1 MLPVP
6 STGSSLTRF
15 TFTATPVSCG
25 PKPSMARFTSASR
38 DAYSHHNPPAA
49 ASVTPAAPIS
59 TAVRSLTASSVQLH
73 VLVVHRQV
81 VDSALG
87 RRDPGGHLPRVRH
100 FLHQR
105 MDERPVRLRG
115 DPLLERFPKKLLGN
129 QPALRVR
136 GQSRP
141 GADRAA
147 KARRGQGEAQI
158 EAGALDLAV
167 PALEPD
173 LAVLEVGLA
182 HDL

>member
-25 PKPSMARFTSASR
+25 PKLSMARFTSASR

-73 VLVVHRQV
+73 VLVFHRQV
-81 VDSALG
+81 VDAPLG
-87 RRDPGGHLPRVRH
+87 RRDPTRYLAGLRH
-100 FLHQR
+100 PFHQR

-115 DPLLERFPKKLLGN
+115 DPVLERFPEKFFGN
-129 QPALRVR
+129 QPALRIH

-147 KARRGQGEAQI
+147 KARRG
-158 EAGALDLAV
+158 
-167 PALEPD
+167 
-173 LAVLEVGLA
+173 
-182 HDL
+182 